1 MSESSQLAEPMKR
14 TQMDEAK
21 EEEQQPQQQ
30 QQQEQQSQQQP
41 DDGTPAQTSPATQ
54 PSDTH
59 VLGSAGPFG
68 LAAPLDPAVYAHLL
82 HAQMMQAQAA
92 STASLLPA
100 QRSAGRSLA
109 GSGGSSVSLLR
120 GPLSLRERVEQT
132 NLAAHHAALRRA
144 APAVQSRPAAGA
156 HGHGAAAAGRGECDA
171 SLYAQVQANH
181 AATVARQANMKAAE
195 IARRN
200 AAMVGK
206 ITRTVLQAPGPY
218 GQAVVN
224 SNSGVGSTTPYRGSK
239 HDRPFVHRSLNLA
252 RRRAEQAR
260 IAQENLVLARR
271 IIERKPRVAAPGEWD
286 THASTHGA
294 IRKNISRYIEVP
306 QPAAQAHAYQPGLVP
321 TPQAYAA
328 AAAAAATGGVVAP
341 LALPPGY
348 GGMDAFTQ
356 QQQQQQLYFHHMQLQ
371 AQAQVQMQAQAQAMG
386 QGQGFAPG
394 VFHPSPP
401 SYPRGS
407 TPTSAAG
414 ASSSAGGGGGP
425 LAPLPDAQKR
435 SARLHRKMIAAEK
448 EKFAPSPASQLGAP
462 AMLRA
467 ARAHA
472 YAAGQVF
479 ESAENCALI
488 SCDCFFVPPWL
499 FSLFLH
505 RTFDS

>member
-1 MSESSQLAEPMKR
+1 MSDSSQLAAPMQR
-14 TQMDEAK
+14 VQMAEANEK
-21 EEEQQPQQQ
+21 EEQQQPQQKQ
-30 QQQEQQSQQQP
+30 QAKQP
-41 DDGTPAQTSPATQ
+41 DDGAAAQASTAVA

-59 VLGSAGPFG
+59 AFGSVAPFG
-68 LAAPLDPAVYAHLL
+68 FAAPLDPAVYAHLL
-82 HAQMMQAQAA
+82 QAQMMQAQAA

-100 QRSAGRSLA
+100 QRSGGRPLG

-224 SNSGVGSTTPYRGSK
+224 STSGVGSTTPYRGSK
-239 HDRPFVHRSLNLA
+239 HARPFVHRSLNLA

-286 THASTHGA
+286 AHASTHGA
-294 IRKNISRYIEVP
+294 IRNNISRYIEVP
-306 QPAAQAHAYQPGLVP
+306 QAAPQAQAYPPGLVP

-328 AAAAAATGGVVAP
+328 AAAAATAAATGGVVAP

-371 AQAQVQMQAQAQAMG
+371 AQAQMQAQAPAMG
-386 QGQGFAPG
+386 HPGFAPG

-407 TPTSAAG
+407 TPSSVG
-414 ASSSAGGGGGP
+414 ASSSAGGGGP

-448 EKFAPSPASQLGAP
+448 EKFAPSPASQLVAPPILRLRVRTRRGA
-462 AMLRA
+462 
-467 ARAHA
+467 
-472 YAAGQVF
+472 
-479 ESAENCALI
+479 
-488 SCDCFFVPPWL
+488 
-499 FSLFLH
+499 FSRVWRIADQL
-505 RTFDS
+505 